1 MLFQRKPI
9 SRLAVLSKEQLMNTW
24 INTARKNLRGD
35 FMIDIQ
41 EELKEVSA
49 NLRLVKAGM
58 QQEDNKEEIDRA
70 LWLVIKSVDHIV
82 EEIDKTS

>member
-1 MLFQRKPI
+1 
-9 SRLAVLSKEQLMNTW
+9 MNTW

>member
-1 MLFQRKPI
+1 
-9 SRLAVLSKEQLMNTW
+9 
-24 INTARKNLRGD
+24 
-35 FMIDIQ
+35 MIDIQ
-41 EELKEVSA
+41 EDLREVSA